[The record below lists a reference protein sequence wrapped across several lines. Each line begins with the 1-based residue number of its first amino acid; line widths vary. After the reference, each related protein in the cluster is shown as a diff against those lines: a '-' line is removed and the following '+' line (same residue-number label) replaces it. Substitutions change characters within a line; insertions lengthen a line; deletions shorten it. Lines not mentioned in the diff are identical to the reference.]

1 MDPTPNTQAF
11 FSMKCSKAVATLFA
25 LDIISS
31 RCFDSLAELVSF
43 TATDDWVLT
52 FIVDFCFH
60 GSKIMASH
68 DFTGVEV
75 VVEGA
80 GSKEIVVEGHGPNLI
95 VGISIRSLHH
105 SNDLFIVTRSIE
117 IRK

>member
-1 MDPTPNTQAF
+1 MLTTQDMGCPHWNCFAMA
-11 FSMKCSKAVATLFA
+11 SAVVILV
-25 LDIISS
+25 
-31 RCFDSLAELVSF
+31 ELVSF
-43 TATDDWVLT
+43 TETDDWVFT

-80 GSKEIVVEGHGPNLI
+80 GSK
-95 VGISIRSLHH
+95 
-105 SNDLFIVTRSIE
+105 
-117 IRK
+117 